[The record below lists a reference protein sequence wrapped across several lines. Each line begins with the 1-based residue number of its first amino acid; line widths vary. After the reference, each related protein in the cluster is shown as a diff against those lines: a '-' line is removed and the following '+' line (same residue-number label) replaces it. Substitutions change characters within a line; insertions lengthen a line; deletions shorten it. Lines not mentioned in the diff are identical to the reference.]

1 MYRDLLVTL
10 VSRDLKLRYK
20 QTMLGVIWVVLQPLL
35 AAGIFSIVFGVV
47 AGLEAPGNLPY
58 FVFSYAGLLAW
69 NLFSNVLTRTSG
81 SLVGNAH
88 LISKVFFPRLI
99 LPLAS
104 TGSALVDFAVAGGLM
119 VGLMFLFRIFPGW
132 PLLLLPLWGALLLS
146 LALGIGLCASAL
158 AVSYRD
164 INYILPVFTQM
175 LLYATPVAYALENVP
190 EKWRILFL
198 LNPLTGLLE
207 GCRWSLLG
215 EGTLQVPQI
224 TTSAAVSLLALSVGA
239 FSFKRMERKFAD
251 VI

>member
-1 MYRDLLVTL
+1 VYRDLLLTL

-35 AAGIFSIVFGVV
+35 AAGIFAVVFGVV

-69 NLFSNVLTRTSG
+69 NLFGNVLTRTSG

-119 VGLMFLFRIFPGW
+119 VVLMFLFGIFPSW
-132 PLLLLPLWGALLLS
+132 PFLLLPLWGTLLLA

-207 GCRWSLLG
+207 GFRWSLLG
-215 EGTLQVPQI
+215 EGAVQSPLI
-224 TTSAAVSLLALSVGA
+224 ITSAAISLLALSAGA